1 MAGFGRI
8 MPDEYLEGA
17 IADLDRILSI
27 ASTAEV
33 SSSASPKWSEVGE
46 FLEEIKAQAAEL
58 KEALEPE

>member
-1 MAGFGRI
+1 MS
-8 MPDEYLEGA
+8 DEYLEAA
-17 IADLDRILSI
+17 IADLDKILSI
-27 ASTAEV
+27 AATAEV